1 MNSTHIWLI
10 FGMAIVTFLPRFLP
24 MIALTKREISPALG
38 RWMSY
43 IPVTIFAAL
52 VASDIFFWEE
62 SFNVNPLANIK
73 LIPSIVVFL
82 IAYKSK
88 SMLLSMVC
96 GIAGIT
102 LLWYFL

>member
-10 FGMAIVTFLPRFLP
+10 AGMAVVTFLPRFLP
-24 MIALTKREISPALG
+24 VIALTKREISPALG

-62 SFNVNPLANIK
+62 KFSLNPLENIK
-73 LIPSIVVFL
+73 LIPSVVVFF

-88 SMLLSMVC
+88 SMLWSMVC
-96 GIAGIT
+96 GITGIT